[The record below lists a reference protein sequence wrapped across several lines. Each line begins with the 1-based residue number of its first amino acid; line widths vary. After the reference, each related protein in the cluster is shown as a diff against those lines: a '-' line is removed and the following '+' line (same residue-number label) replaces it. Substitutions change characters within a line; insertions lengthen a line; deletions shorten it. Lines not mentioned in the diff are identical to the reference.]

1 MRRFALLIGI
11 LLSGTVFAASEQ
23 VPADL
28 AAISAK
34 AGLEGPVAKW
44 CRSEFRPG
52 HPGAFAVAVPSNT
65 GGGRYL
71 VVETS
76 GRTFPLA
83 SYSGHPYLS
92 CYSPA
97 EVRKLNDTIAKS
109 DTIQGQVQ
117 PLWPTTVVCGFVEN
131 THAVCWQYSPAKN
144 SFVKVGEWVT

>member
-1 MRRFALLIGI
+1 MRLFALLIGL
-11 LLSGTVFAASEQ
+11 LLSGAVWAASEE

-34 AGLEGPVAKW
+34 ARLEGPVAKW

-52 HPGAFAVAVPSNT
+52 HAGAFAVAVASKH
-65 GGGRYL
+65 GGRYL

-83 SYSGHPYLS
+83 SYSGRPDLS

-97 EVRKLNDTIAKS
+97 EAQNLNDTIAKS
-109 DTIQGQVQ
+109 ETIQGQVQ
-117 PLWPTTVVCGFVEN
+117 PWWPTTVVCGFVEN
-131 THAVCWQYSPAKN
+131 THAVCWQYSPTENA
-144 SFVKVGEWVT
+144 FVQVGEWVT

>member
-1 MRRFALLIGI
+1 MRLFALLIGI
-11 LLSGTVFAASEQ
+11 FLSGAVFAATEQ

-34 AGLEGPVAKW
+34 ARLEGPVAKW

-71 VVETS
+71 VVETN

-83 SYSGHPYLS
+83 SYSGRPDLS

-97 EVRKLNDTIAKS
+97 EARKLS
-109 DTIQGQVQ
+109 DTIRRSETIQGNIE
-117 PLWPTTVVCGFVEN
+117 PLWGTTVICGFVEN
-131 THAVCWQYSPAKN
+131 THAVCWQHSPTENA
-144 SFVKVGEWVT
+144 FVKVGDWVT